1 MGLRKCLFQD
11 PVLCLESWFLSAQTL
26 QPTPQSPAAGPSE
39 AETSWVKILWFCDPR
54 NWFSRYLGNYQ
65 WRTSHLPAP
74 WMRMWLEKPLF
85 SHPTLYLVH
94 HPMAQ
99 PRITHWDPFLPGILE
114 LQLTV
119 LVYSASL
126 RLVPTCA
133 SACPRFLHRNTW
145 GCSCSSLPAPLHP
158 SQNPSHFPDLSQS
171 RNFQKVLS

>member
-1 MGLRKCLFQD
+1 MSVPGSCFVPGKLVPLSTD
-11 PVLCLESWFLSAQTL
+11 PATH
-26 QPTPQSPAAGPSE
+26 PQSPASE
-39 AETSWVKILWFCDPR
+39 AETSWAKILWFCDPR
-54 NWFSRYLGNYQ
+54 NWFFRYLGNYQ

-94 HPMAQ
+94 HPTAQ

-119 LVYSASL
+119 LVHSASL

-133 SACPRFLHRNTW
+133 SACPGFYTGILEDAPALP
-145 GCSCSSLPAPLHP
+145 SLPHFIQVKTLPT
-158 SQNPSHFPDLSQS
+158 SQIFPKAGIS
-171 RNFQKVLS
+171 RKYYPKYM